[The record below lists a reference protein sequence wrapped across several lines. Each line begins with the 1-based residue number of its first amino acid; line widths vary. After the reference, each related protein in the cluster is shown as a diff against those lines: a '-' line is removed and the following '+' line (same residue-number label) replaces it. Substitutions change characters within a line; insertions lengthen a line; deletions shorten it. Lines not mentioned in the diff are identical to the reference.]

1 VEKFVI
7 GKEIEILMDIKP
19 RSVDG
24 VLMSVQTPKKN
35 FLLLEMKNGTISF
48 SVDTGKGP
56 ISASFTPASPY
67 FLCDGIWHKIK
78 GELRIKRYY
87 NYQIF
92 QIYNLHIYNI
102 LICIVYPM
110 KP

>member
-1 VEKFVI
+1 MEKFVI

-24 VLMSVQTPKKN
+24 ILMSVQTVKKN
-35 FLLLEMKNGTISF
+35 LLLLEMKNGTISF

-67 FLCDGIWHKIK
+67 YLCDGSWHRIK
-78 GELRIKRYY
+78 G
-87 NYQIF
+87 
-92 QIYNLHIYNI
+92 
-102 LICIVYPM
+102 
-110 KP
+110 